1 MWSEKRRCWA
11 GDEGSAGDGGPGRA
25 VVGGGRKKGCVCL
38 QPLAVAGESWLRVK
52 VINVQLIT
60 LERKRT
66 HTHIAV
72 ALRLAQGNTCAKFP
86 ESLSLDGTH
95 IYIYI
100 GFA

>member
-66 HTHIAV
+66 HTH
-72 ALRLAQGNTCAKFP
+72 
-86 ESLSLDGTH
+86 TH
-95 IYIYI
+95 CRCTTTRTGEHMRQIPGKPIT
-100 GFA
+100 